1 VIEMQERHVAGKRTA
16 RTKVYF
22 RIHPVK
28 ARFQNSCRD
37 TIRPCVKITYDDPV
51 SSDPGVFQNM
61 TRKQFV
67 DLLASFKKRS
77 PHMQIG
83 EVDRPTR
90 YDLDLCQKAPARF
103 V

>member
-1 VIEMQERHVAGKRTA
+1 MQERHVAGKRTA

-22 RIHPVK
+22 RIDPVK

-37 TIRPCVKITYDDPV
+37 TIRPFVKITYDDPV

-61 TRKQFV
+61 TREQFV
-67 DLLASFKKRS
+67 HLLPSLEKRG

-83 EVDRPTR
+83 KVDRLSL
-90 YDLDLCQKAPARF
+90 YLDLCQKAPARF